1 MNNTLSTNL
10 LGRTVR
16 RKLESPN
23 SEVVAVWLDT
33 AGIVQVANYLDTVRQ
48 VQVTPLTGLVITSM

>member
-16 RKLESPN
+16 RNLGSPN
-23 SEVVAVWLDT
+23 SEVVAIWLDT
-33 AGIVQVANYLDTVRQ
+33 AGIVQVAHYLGSLRQ
-48 VQVTPLTGLVITSM
+48 VQVTPLTDLVITSM